1 MAWLVGGGDS
11 AWSLGR
17 CPAPSLEL
25 ALHLKHIHQQTIEP
39 SLATLPIVPSCSL
52 SLCCVAL
59 SLEKLV
65 ALDL

>member
-17 CPAPSLEL
+17 CPASFLEL
-25 ALHLKHIHQQTIEP
+25 APHPKHIHQQTNEAITSYFP
-39 SLATLPIVPSCSL
+39 NISILL